1 MNTSLFEWAKD
12 EGLSMKELAARVGV
26 TWRHLYRIRNGEY
39 PVTANFRAR
48 VIFHLGDWARAL
60 FFGQESENSDVVSE
74 EAANG

>member
-1 MNTSLFEWAKD
+1 VNTSLFEWAKD

-48 VIFHLGDWARAL
+48 VIFHLGDWARDL
-60 FFGQESENSDVVSE
+60 FFDSVSQQRDETAQE
-74 EAANG
+74 EARG